1 LTNPNINP
9 CGQAPDPT
17 VPAAPVAC
25 CGQDALGQR
34 VFGQLAL
41 RLGDIDIWVAVV
53 GEAPDADLAAQFEQ
67 VLTGDE
73 RERHGKFVFEKDRRR
88 YLVTRSLVRYVLSRY
103 VPIRPADWRFKVTAF
118 GRPFIINPHPAVSGL
133 TFNISHSD
141 QVALLGV
148 TREGRLGIDIEDLR
162 RNVPLDIAGSFFS
175 SGEVRQLRSLPIAS
189 QPPRFLDFWT
199 LKESYIKARGEGL
212 SLPLD
217 KFGFDLSGEGV
228 LQAYFDASLNDLP
241 VNWTFWQWRPTADS
255 LRRFASKTG
264 PASRDALRFGGP
276 FLGFT
281 KRRWCSKC
289 CEDPR
294 HEEKDRLPIFPDRVR
309 SIIGWAGVCTS
320 RIRHSA

>member
-1 LTNPNINP
+1 MTNPKINP
-9 CGQAPDPT
+9 CGQAADPT

-73 RERHGKFVFEKDRRR
+73 RERHAKFVFEKDRRR

-175 SGEVRQLRSLPIAS
+175 SGEVRQLGSLPIAS

-212 SLPLD
+212 SVPLD

-228 LQAYFDASLNDLP
+228 LQAYFDASLKDLP
-241 VNWTFWQWRPTADS
+241 VNWTFWQWRPTAES
-255 LRRFASKTG
+255 LAALCVENRPGVTRRVAVRRTIPWFHEEEMVFEVLRR
-264 PASRDALRFGGP
+264 
-276 FLGFT
+276 
-281 KRRWCSKC
+281 
-289 CEDPR
+289 
-294 HEEKDRLPIFPDRVR
+294 
-309 SIIGWAGVCTS
+309 
-320 RIRHSA
+320 SA